1 MAGRVIEDIFKSKN
15 RIVSNFEIKVNA
27 FYMPL
32 HPRIDILQIASRIKF
47 SRVNPEHLFIIF
59 LSELKEVFQK
69 YE

>member
-1 MAGRVIEDIFKSKN
+1 MVGRVIEHIFKSKN

-32 HPRIDILQIASRIKF
+32 HPRIDILQSASRIKF